1 MLKMQQSAAVEINNL
16 QRQWTDSSKHRPAVK
31 LYQRNGPMCCHLK
44 CPLEADF
51 IQEQCFLPR
60 SAWAPQTGPALT
72 LRAETYTMPA
82 GATTG

>member
-1 MLKMQQSAAVEINNL
+1 
-16 QRQWTDSSKHRPAVK
+16 
-31 LYQRNGPMCCHLK
+31 MCCHPK